1 MTTVAWDGKTL
12 AADKRA
18 CSNSLSRTVT
28 KIRRVGP
35 LLFAGSGDFDFILAM
50 LAWVEGGRDPEKFPT
65 HQRDKDD
72 WQTVLVIEADGR
84 PSIYNRTPHPIR
96 YEDEHIA
103 IGSGRDFALA
113 AMHLGC
119 DAVTAV
125 KVAAALDTGT
135 GNGVDSL
142 EMERP

>member
-1 MTTVAWDGKTL
+1 MTTVAFDGKTL

-18 CSNSLSRTVT
+18 TSGNNISTVT
-28 KIRRVGP
+28 KIRRIGDLLVG
-35 LLFAGSGDFDFILAM
+35 GSGDLDFVLSMMEWI
-50 LAWVEGGRDPEKFPT
+50 EKGRDIAAFPT

-72 WQTVLVIEADGR
+72 WQTVLVIEKDGT
-84 PSIYNRTPHPIR
+84 PSVYNRTPHPIR
-96 YEDEHIA
+96 YEQPNVA

-119 DAVTAV
+119 DAITAV
-125 KVAAALDTGT
+125 KVASALDCGT

-142 EMERP
+142 QLEQA